1 VHGSRAG
8 NRRATARCKRG
19 MVRKILAVTILA
31 SLVAAPAAQAKEV
44 QAVQVCGAADCFTF
58 DRGNARGKLQLL
70 AELGPAAEAPARAAG
85 WYRLRTRIGG
95 HGMKPV
101 VFTNAYVPSA
111 NLIRV
116 DDEGGGYGWYEVNA
130 DMRPVLRN
138 VAARLAARPAASL
151 HVNDIAPGV
160 PGPTATP
167 AAKEPR
173 ESGAG
178 SAWLFV
184 VLAVAAGSA
193 ALLAVR
199 ARRG

>member
-1 VHGSRAG
+1 
-8 NRRATARCKRG
+8 
-19 MVRKILAVTILA
+19 MVRKILVVTVLA
-31 SLVAAPAAQAKEV
+31 SLAAAPAAQAKEV

-58 DRGNARGKLQLL
+58 DRGNAGGKLELL
-70 AELGPAAEAPARAAG
+70 AELGPAAEAPPQAAG

-101 VFTNAYVPSA
+101 AFTNAYVPSA

-116 DDEGGGYGWYEVNA
+116 DDEGGGGYAWYEVNA
-130 DMRPVLRN
+130 DVRPVLRN
-138 VAARLAARPAASL
+138 VASRLAPRPAASL

-160 PGPTATP
+160 PGPTPTR
-167 AAKEPR
+167 AAEQPR

-178 SAWLFV
+178 NAWLFV

-193 ALLAVR
+193 TLLAVR